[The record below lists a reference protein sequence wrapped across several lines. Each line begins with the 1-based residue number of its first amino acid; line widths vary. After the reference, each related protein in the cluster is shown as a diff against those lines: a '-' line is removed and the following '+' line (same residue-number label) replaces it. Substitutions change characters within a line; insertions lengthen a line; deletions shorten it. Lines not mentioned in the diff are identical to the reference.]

1 VTTPDVETLA
11 TDASDEVQV
20 ARLVTSIVVPSDSVA
35 VAVNCAAAPTDGAVP
50 AMLTELTELA
60 AVGVLPPHA
69 VLKKARPRNRTATA
83 NRFIMAIL
91 QSQRWQRTTGHED
104 SDGAGV
110 ARVLEE

>member
-1 VTTPDVETLA
+1 
-11 TDASDEVQV
+11 
-20 ARLVTSIVVPSDSVA
+20 
-35 VAVNCAAAPTDGAVP
+35 
-50 AMLTELTELA
+50 MLTELTELA

-69 VLKKARPRNRTATA
+69 VLKKARPKNRTATATATA

-91 QSQRWQRTTGHED
+91 QSQRWQRTTGHEG